1 MTEFVKSI
9 GTEQFCN
16 STANTISGA
25 RFVRLLNSN
34 TTTTFLITRANTT
47 TNVGTF
53 TIGAGQTVVAE
64 KYFTETFVAN
74 TATNVIFAAPVAFK
88 G

>member
-1 MTEFVKSI
+1 MTEFVKAN

-16 STANTISGA
+16 STANTISGS

-34 TTTTFLITRANTT
+34 TTTAFLISRANTT
-47 TNVGTF
+47 ATVGTF
-53 TIGAGQTVVAE
+53 TLGAGQTVVAE
-64 KYFTETFVAN
+64 KYFTETLTAN